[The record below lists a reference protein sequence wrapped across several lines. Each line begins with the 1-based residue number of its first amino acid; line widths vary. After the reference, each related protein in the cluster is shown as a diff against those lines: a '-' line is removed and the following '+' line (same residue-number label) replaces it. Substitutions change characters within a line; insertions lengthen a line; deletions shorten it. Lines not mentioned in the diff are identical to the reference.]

1 MCTKWYKRVLL
12 NVIIII
18 KTIVEL
24 NIFSP
29 SLSEINFVVLQ
40 LIIMTTYEISEH
52 KHTSNYLVHSLI
64 LSTKTS
70 ITPPI
75 VDGNVGLCDVMM
87 INHNYWTYIEL
98 YKKHN
103 IDSEYI

>member
-1 MCTKWYKRVLL
+1 MCTKWYRRVLL

-24 NIFSP
+24 N
-29 SLSEINFVVLQ
+29 FVVLQ
-40 LIIMTTYEISEH
+40 LIIMSTNEISEH

-70 ITPPI
+70 ITPPV
-75 VDGNVGLCDVMM
+75 VDRNVGLCDVMM
-87 INHNYWTYIEL
+87 RNHNYRTYIEL